1 MPFPFVKLENN
12 NTNGESQGKGVIQ
25 TNKLFAF

>member
-12 NTNGESQGKGVIQ
+12 NTSGKSQGKVIQ
-25 TNKLFAF
+25 TNKLFAL

>member
-12 NTNGESQGKGVIQ
+12 NTSRKSQGKGVIQ